1 MKNIAIF
8 ASGEGSNAEAIAQ
21 HFSNSDKVCVKC
33 VLTNRKNA
41 GVHQRMEKLGVTS
54 ITFSK
59 EAWTDAQ
66 EIVNFLQ
73 KEDIH
78 FIVLAGFLTK
88 IELPIIRAFN
98 HRIINIHPSLLPRY
112 GGKGMWGHHIH
123 EAVIANGD
131 NESGI
136 TIHYIDEDID
146 SGDIIFQAKCEV
158 SPNDTPDTLATRIHS
173 LEHKHYPQ
181 IIENLLAENAL

>member
-21 HFSNSDKVCVKC
+21 YFANNDKVCVKC
-33 VLTNRKNA
+33 VLTDRQNA
-41 GVHQRMEKLGVTS
+41 GVNHRMEKLGIDS
-54 ITFSK
+54 HFFPK
-59 EAWTDAQ
+59 ESWSNAH
-66 EIVNFLQ
+66 EIVDFLQ
-73 KEDIH
+73 KENIH
-78 FIVLAGFLTK
+78 FIILAGFLAK
-88 IELPIIRAFN
+88 IEPPIIHSYN
-98 HRIINIHPSLLPRY
+98 HHIINIHPSLLPRY
-112 GGKGMWGHHIH
+112 GGKGMWGRHIH

-131 NESGI
+131 TETGI

-158 SPNDTPDTLATRIHS
+158 LPNDTPSTLATRIHS

-181 IIENLLAENAL
+181 VIEMLLIGQQ